1 LPYYVLLIILA
12 GAFALLLT
20 NRVPPDGVGLAV
32 VVALLL
38 TGEATVP
45 EAFAG
50 FVHPATLTVA
60 AVLVLSSGV
69 QRTGLVDG
77 LALWMRRHA
86 RTSERRLLHYQTAL
100 TSGLSTV
107 FSNTATVAVF
117 LPVVLSVTR
126 DRGFSPA
133 RFLIPLSFATILG
146 GMCTLI
152 GTSTNVVVA
161 SLVEDHGLSP
171 IHMFDFAP
179 VGLACLFMGYAYLV
193 FGVPR
198 LIPSREG
205 VPDLTESYHLRRY
218 LTEVE
223 ILHGSHLAG
232 RTLEESQLSELYDLD
247 VLEIHRRGNAL
258 GAFPNTALEEKDILL
273 VRAGLET
280 IRRVQ
285 DAEGV
290 QLRSESKHNLDD
302 LEAGGMHLAE
312 AVVPPGSSL
321 ENRTLKDVNFR
332 TRHGVTALALFHH
345 REYIRERVGRV
356 PLHTGDVLLLYGSR
370 TRLRELAASPEFL
383 SVVKYLPPRP
393 RRRLGRIA
401 ALVVSLTLLAAILG
415 VASLVKVMVVGAA
428 MMVITGCLTL
438 GETYR
443 ALDRKT
449 LFLLAAMI
457 SLGLALERSGAAQDA
472 ARAIMGWAGGMGPI
486 VLLAATYL
494 LTTALTELVTN
505 NACAV
510 IMTPIAIAASRGL
523 GLDPHPFA
531 MAVAYSAS
539 ASFLTPFGYQTN
551 MFVYG
556 PGGYRFSDFFKVGL
570 PLTLICFTA
579 SMLLI
584 PRLWPLVAA
593 P

>member
-1 LPYYVLLIILA
+1 
-12 GAFALLLT
+12 
-20 NRVPPDGVGLAV
+20 
-32 VVALLL
+32 
-38 TGEATVP
+38 VP
-45 EAFAG
+45 EAFSG

-60 AVLVLSSGV
+60 AVLILSSGV
-69 QRTGLVDG
+69 SRTGLVDG
-77 LALWMRRHA
+77 LALWLRRHA
-86 RTSERRLLHYQTAL
+86 RASERRLLHFQTVL
-100 TSGLSTV
+100 TSGLSTL

-161 SLVEDHGLSP
+161 SLVDDHGLAP
-171 IHMFDFAP
+171 LHMFDFAP
-179 VGLACLFMGYAYLV
+179 VGISCVVLGYAYLV
-193 FGVPR
+193 FVVPR
-198 LIPSREG
+198 LIPQRTR
-205 VPDLTESYHLRRY
+205 VHDLTESYHLRRY
-218 LTEVE
+218 LTEIA
-223 ILHGSHLAG
+223 ILPGSDLAG

-280 IRRVQ
+280 IRRVRE
-285 DAEGV
+285 AEGV
-290 QLRSESKHNLDD
+290 RLHSEFKLAVDD

-312 AVVPPGSSL
+312 AVVSPGSPL
-321 ENRTLKDVNFR
+321 ENRTLKEVNFR
-332 TRHGVTALALFHH
+332 TTHRVTAVALFHH

-370 TRLRELAASPEFL
+370 TRLRELADYPEVL

-401 ALVVSLTLLAAILG
+401 ALIVGLTLLAAVLG

-428 MMVITGCLTL
+428 MMVFTGCLTL
-438 GETYR
+438 GEAYR

-449 LFLLAAMI
+449 LFLLAGMI
-457 SLGLALERSGAAQDA
+457 SLGMAMERNGAAEA
-472 ARAIMGWAGGMGPI
+472 VARGVMGWAGSMGPTA
-486 VLLAATYL
+486 LLAAAYL
-494 LTTALTELVTN
+494 STVVLTELITN

-510 IMTPIAIAASRGL
+510 IMTPIAIAASRRL
-523 GLDPHPFA
+523 GLDPHPFV
-531 MAVAYSAS
+531 MAVAYAAS

-556 PGGYRFSDFFKVGL
+556 PGGYRFSDFFKVGF
-570 PLTLICFTA
+570 PLTVICFA
-579 SMLLI
+579 VSMALI
-584 PRLWPLVAA
+584 PVLWPLVPA